1 MAGSPQL
8 LLRKTNI
15 YNSTLKSIAHNVKL
29 DLSNNQILASSLLTV
44 VFPDLTVMKITV
56 RTSYDWLPKK

>member
-1 MAGSPQL
+1 MAGSQQL

-15 YNSTLKSIAHNVKL
+15 YNSTLKSIARNVKL